1 MEDERK
7 YKSNPYLIAL
17 LVIGTIIVLIWVVSY
32 AIYRERSWDFELFG
46 IQFYYYYFEILFII
60 IALLSGQ
67 ATYLDAKKI
76 EAGRTAPHQKTFR
89 GMTWTPLSWGVLAIV
104 LWIFVFPAYL
114 YMRSDIFWQNISV
127 EYKTLKT
134 IERDAPIE
142 TPKKEAPPE
151 PEPAEYS
158 ENVGICP
165 HCDSPYPLRM
175 LEKSKY
181 CPRCG
186 RILKED

>member
-17 LVIGTIIVLIWVVSY
+17 LAIGTIIVLIWVISS
-32 AIYRERSWDFELFG
+32 AIHRQRIWDYNLLG
-46 IQFYYYYFEILFII
+46 ITFHYYYFELLFII

-76 EAGRTAPHQKTFR
+76 EAGRTAAHQKTFR
-89 GMTWTPLSWGVLAIV
+89 AMTWTPVSWGVLAIV
-104 LWIFVFPAYL
+104 FWILVFPAYL
-114 YMRSDIFWQNISV
+114 YMRSDIYWQNISV

-134 IERDAPIE
+134 IERDVVIE
-142 TPKKEAPPE
+142 TQKEPTPE
-151 PEPAEYS
+151 PEMAEYS

-186 RILKED
+186 RILKEE

>member
-7 YKSNPYLIAL
+7 YKSNPYLITL

-32 AIYRERSWDFELFG
+32 AIYRKRSWDFELLG
-46 IQFYYYYFEILFII
+46 IHFYYYYFEILFLI

-67 ATYLDAKKI
+67 TTYLDAKKI

-89 GMTWTPLSWGVLAIV
+89 AMTWTPLSWGVLAIV

-134 IERDAPIE
+134 IERDVTIQIHEEPI
-142 TPKKEAPPE
+142 PE
-151 PEPAEYS
+151 SEMVEYS

-165 HCDSPYPLRM
+165 NCDSPYPLKM

-186 RILKED
+186 GLIKKE